1 MAATQSILQ
10 NVRQQTV
17 VKFISDGSP
26 GQSNVN
32 LLDLKR
38 PDETFLGHA
47 LCNVNIQ
54 TVIYSSSDSSSA
66 PIVISRGVTAYSA
79 SNVMYLHGS
88 GSMNFAQ
95 ETGFHDKTLN
105 ASNVTVNMPAL
116 SVLYLILG
124 KSSGYLEPDFQG
136 NIFVQRMN

>member
-1 MAATQSILQ
+1 MAATQSTLQ

-17 VKFISDGSP
+17 VKVISDGSP

-38 PDETFLGHA
+38 PDETFLGYP

-54 TVIYSSSDSSSA
+54 TVIYSSSDSSSS
-66 PIVISRGVTAYSA
+66 PIVISRGPNAYSV

-105 ASNVTVNMPAL
+105 ASNITINMPAL
-116 SVLYLILG
+116 SVLYIILG